1 MNVSFS
7 QNRAFHPEGDS
18 WNYSQIRQIRRFE
31 GVRFLPNSPTLGP
44 MHASHVTNPR
54 EANLDESEGDTWTSH
69 GLKGPRVGKSPQ
81 NQVDTGNWRKSPHD
95 SHHEEAHL
103 EWGPQGVGRPHRSAS
118 FLEHTFP
125 GIFLGAI
132 SRPFSLGFGWG
143 CMLQP
148 FVVLFP
154 LIPLPNPWAKGLDFG
169 VFLALGFEAFLVG
182 FLRFLS
188 I

>member
-69 GLKGPRVGKSPQ
+69 GLKGPRVGKLPQ

-103 EWGPQGVGRPHRSAS
+103 EWGPQGVGRPHRSAKPTLRPPLRG
-118 FLEHTFP
+118 FHVVIP
-125 GIFLGAI
+125 GW
-132 SRPFSLGFGWG
+132 SWCPFHKEAHF
-143 CMLQP
+143 
-148 FVVLFP
+148 
-154 LIPLPNPWAKGLDFG
+154 LPNSLSNSSFTFGLQG
-169 VFLALGFEAFLVG
+169 
-182 FLRFLS
+182 
-188 I
+188 